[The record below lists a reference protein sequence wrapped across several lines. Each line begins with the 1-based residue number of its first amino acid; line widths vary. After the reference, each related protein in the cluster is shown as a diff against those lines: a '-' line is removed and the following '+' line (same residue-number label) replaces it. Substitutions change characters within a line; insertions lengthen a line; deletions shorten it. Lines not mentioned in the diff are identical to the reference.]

1 MTSLPLADMGK
12 IFAERRER
20 AAESA
25 ARRLERERR
34 LADAVAAWLGKD
46 LVKRE
51 AFRDQ
56 QVIFVPLE
64 RLHETLAHCKNALG
78 FDQLTDVTAYDT
90 LKLEGDHPERFVMVY
105 ILTNLGQEARL
116 RIKAYVPE
124 DDPAVPTAHDIWVG
138 ADFPEREVYDMFGI
152 EFPGHPNLKRL
163 LLPEGYVGFPLRK
176 DYPLRGRGE
185 RDNFPVVP
193 RTQKVTYE

>member
-1 MTSLPLADMGK
+1 MGK
-12 IFAERRER
+12 IYAERRER

-25 ARRLERERR
+25 ARRVERERR
-34 LADAVAAWLGKD
+34 LADAVCAWLGKD

-56 QVIFVPLE
+56 QVIYVPIE
-64 RLHETLAHCKNALG
+64 RAHETLAHCKNALG

-90 LKLEGDHPERFVMVY
+90 LKLEGEHPERFVMVW

-116 RIKAYVPE
+116 RVKAYLNE
-124 DDPAVPTAHDIWVG
+124 DDPVLPTATDIWRG
-138 ADFPEREVYDMFGI
+138 ADWPEREVYDMYGI
-152 EFPGHPNLKRL
+152 EFTGHYNLKRL
-163 LLPEGYVGFPLRK
+163 LLPEGYVGHPLRK

-185 RDNFPVVP
+185 RDNFPVIP
-193 RTQKVTYE
+193 RTKKASYE